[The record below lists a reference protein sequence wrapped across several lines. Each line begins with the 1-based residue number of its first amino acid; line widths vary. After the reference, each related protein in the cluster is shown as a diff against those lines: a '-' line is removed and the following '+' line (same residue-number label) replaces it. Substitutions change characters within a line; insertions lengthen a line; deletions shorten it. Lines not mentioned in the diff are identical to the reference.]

1 MTFLLDVNVLI
12 ALIDSRNSQ
21 HKTAHEWFSRIGQ
34 ESWATCP
41 LTENGVLRVVGNP
54 RFPNSPGSPLAVAES
69 LDSLLGQPGHEFWA
83 DDISLLDRGKFD
95 LRHLLNAS
103 QVTDSYLLALAI
115 AHGGQLA
122 TFDRRLIPHA
132 VQNGAQGLHLIGPNV
147 EQ

>member
-21 HKTAHEWFSRIGQ
+21 HQAAHEWFSRVGQ

-54 RFPNSPGSPLAVAES
+54 RFPNSPGSPQAVAVS
-69 LDSLLGQPGHEFWA
+69 LESLLGQQGHEFWA
-83 DDISLLDRGKFD
+83 DDISFLDRGRFD
-95 LRHLLNAS
+95 IHRLLNAS

-115 AHGGQLA
+115 AHGGKLA
-122 TFDRRLIPHA
+122 TLDQRLITDA
-132 VQNGAQGLHLIGPNV
+132 VRNGAQGLQLIGPGA
-147 EQ
+147 Q

>member
-12 ALIDSRNSQ
+12 ALIDSRNSHHQ
-21 HKTAHEWFSRIGQ
+21 AAHEWFSRRMGKD
-34 ESWATCP
+34 SWATCP

-54 RFPNSPGSPLAVAES
+54 RFPNSPGSPLIVAES
-69 LDSLLGQPGHEFWA
+69 LNSLLAQPGHDFWP
-83 DDISLLDRGKFD
+83 DDISLLDSQKFD

-122 TFDRRLIPHA
+122 TFDRKLIKDA
-132 VQNGAQGLHLIGPNV
+132 VRNGAQGLHLIT
-147 EQ
+147 